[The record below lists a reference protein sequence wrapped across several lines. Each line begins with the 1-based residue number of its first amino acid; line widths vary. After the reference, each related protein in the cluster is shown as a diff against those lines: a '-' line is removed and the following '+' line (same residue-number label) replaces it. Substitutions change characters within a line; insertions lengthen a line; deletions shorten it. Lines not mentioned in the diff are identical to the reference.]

1 MAVSSPNGLKDP
13 KSMSLLAVEHQYNL
27 GQTAKKSRCFFFL
40 FFASKPSLMF
50 FFSPREIQE
59 KDFAPGSSVAEE
71 GRRPLTLVSA
81 SRTLSIGSM

>member
-1 MAVSSPNGLKDP
+1 MAVSSPAGLKDP
-13 KSMSLLAVEHQYNL
+13 KSMSLLAVESQYNL
-27 GQTAKKSRCFFFL
+27 GQTAKKSRCFFFYFL
-40 FFASKPSLMF
+40 QANPLMF

-59 KDFAPGSSVAEE
+59 KDFAPGSSVVEE